1 MASLWRSYQVLMGRH
16 PWTVQIVTAG
26 SLVGVG
32 DVIAQQLIERRGVAG
47 HNVRRTAKMM
57 GVGFF
62 FVGPVIGSWYKVL
75 DRLVA
80 GGSKSAAFKKM
91 TVDQCS
97 KRTDS
102 GGERRQDAQGLY
114 RCSHRQLLSVA
125 ACADGQLLLHPA
137 PLQVGSGAGGRCGV
151 ELLLDLEG
159 QQRVTHAHKHNQL
172 LFLLLD
178 QREHCKV

>member
-91 TVDQCS
+91 TVDQLCFAPCFLGAFLAL
-97 KRTDS
+97 S
-102 GGERRQDAQGLY
+102 GVLNGLTVEENVAKMRRVRMIHGYLHQGKGLY

-137 PLQVGSGAGGRCGV
+137 PLQP
-151 ELLLDLEG
+151 
-159 QQRVTHAHKHNQL
+159 
-172 LFLLLD
+172 
-178 QREHCKV
+178 

>member
-32 DVIAQQLIERRGVAG
+32 DIIAQQLIERRGLAG

-57 GVGFF
+57 SIGFF
-62 FVGPVIGSWYKVL
+62 FVGPVIGSWYRVL

-91 TVDQCS
+91 TVDQLCFAPCFLGAFLALS
-97 KRTDS
+97 GVLNGLTVEENVAKMRRDYTDALIS
-102 GGERRQDAQGLY
+102 NYYLWPPVQIANFYFIPLHH
-114 RCSHRQLLSVA
+114 SHEISVA
-125 ACADGQLLLHPA
+125 ASAPLLL
-137 PLQVGSGAGGRCGV
+137 GATPSRR
-151 ELLLDLEG
+151 
-159 QQRVTHAHKHNQL
+159 QQRAPPP
-172 LFLLLD
+172 
-178 QREHCKV
+178 

>member
-102 GGERRQDAQGLY
+102 GGERRQDAQGENDSWVPPP
-114 RCSHRQLLSVA
+114 RKRTIQMLSSPTII
-125 ACADGQLLLHPA
+125 C
-137 PLQVGSGAGGRCGV
+137 GRLCRWPTSTSSRSTTGWQWCRWS
-151 ELLLDLEG
+151 LWRG
-159 QQRVTHAHKHNQL
+159 TPT
-172 LFLLLD
+172 
-178 QREHCKV
+178 